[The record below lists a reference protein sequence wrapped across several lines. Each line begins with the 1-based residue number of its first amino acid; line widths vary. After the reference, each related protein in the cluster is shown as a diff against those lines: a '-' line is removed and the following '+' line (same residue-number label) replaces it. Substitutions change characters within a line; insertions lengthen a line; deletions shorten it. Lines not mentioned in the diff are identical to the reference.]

1 MCLKNQIILVLTNQ
15 INNDSSKFIE
25 DNSANRY
32 RNSIFLILKKENSS
46 KVDEFISLYIELLS
60 NSEIEVLSLHL
71 LVSLYRKWLIY
82 PLIIEDIKLLL
93 KRLDKGVPN
102 QHFWSLI
109 IENAALDK
117 CTRSMQLA
125 RMYLIIHA
133 IRAGM
138 ISKQEFE
145 SYGIVI
151 KTFLKLHINLN
162 DQQWLKKG
170 FGKDKI
176 HFYRG
181 MFFIVRNLINNGID
195 KLTLAEIINIH
206 FSKEDKKLEFSES
219 IKAFFQVLESQL
231 PKDYLFYLS
240 PHDLQKI
247 HFIYLNHPLLFDQ
260 LKFDSKQIPDLN
272 NIVHQLF
279 QHFMISRTFLH
290 AYVKGYMN
298 EKESNWFI
306 MELTGKNLIYSDQ
319 LPFKMTK
326 KAAHF
331 FRCMPEDIGLTVT
344 RSLIYAQMYALIEDE
359 RFSLAV
365 AYHIRN
371 ISDSNFWIE
380 TMSILYKKGLN
391 SEGVNE
397 VMDYINQVVLIQ
409 GIRIDIKNKNF
420 ENLKRDIEQWHIE
433 LYSQKLN
440 KKTGLRKLPD
450 AKLPE
455 FLIMHNDIVYSIIQ
469 LKRLSE
475 LYVEGKSLKHCV
487 YSYRNFCLK
496 KKSYIFSLRCY
507 YPNKPECILVTIELD
522 DKKQIKQAKGK
533 FNRSTTQEEKLIIQ
547 MWAEENNFSI
557 AI

>member
-1 MCLKNQIILVLTNQ
+1 MCLKNQIIFVLSNQ
-15 INNDSSKFIE
+15 ISNDSLKFIE

-93 KRLDKGVPN
+93 KRLDKRVPN

-133 IRAGM
+133 IRSGM
-138 ISKQEFE
+138 IRKQEFE

-170 FGKDKI
+170 FGGDKI
-176 HFYRG
+176 HFYRS
-181 MFFIVRNLINNGID
+181 MFFIVRNLIDNGID

-231 PKDYLFYLS
+231 PKDYLFYLN
-240 PHDLQKI
+240 PQNLQKI
-247 HFIYLNHPLLFDQ
+247 HFIYLNHPLLFDH

-272 NIVHQLF
+272 NIVHKLF
-279 QHFMISRTFLH
+279 QNFMISRTFLH

-319 LPFKMTK
+319 LPFKMTR

-331 FRCMPEDIGLTVT
+331 FRCMSEDIGLTVT
-344 RSLIYAQMYALIEDE
+344 RSLIYAQMYSLIEDE

-391 SEGVNE
+391 SEGVND

-420 ENLKRDIEQWHIE
+420 ENLKRDIEHWHIE

-450 AKLPE
+450 AKLAE

-469 LKRLSE
+469 LKRLNE

-487 YSYRNFCLK
+487 YSYRNF
-496 KKSYIFSLRCY
+496 
-507 YPNKPECILVTIELD
+507 
-522 DKKQIKQAKGK
+522 
-533 FNRSTTQEEKLIIQ
+533 
-547 MWAEENNFSI
+547 
-557 AI
+557 